1 MTKKLEDFF
10 GMSDNADDDYSDIDI
25 NIEPKTFSPNEKDND
40 IISYDFS
47 ELTGV
52 LKEVDKI
59 DQALGPVKGLEVL
72 DSEMD
77 ALSKRAM
84 EVFEI
89 LVDIGQ
95 NTEDRNVAPV
105 FDAASKMLSGAIAA
119 SNSKMDRKLK
129 AIQLQLQKAKLDQ
142 EQEKF
147 EWKVKERRNSGD
159 DAEPIEGRVERVSIS
174 RSDLIREILDKK
186 Q

>member
-10 GMSDNADDDYSDIDI
+10 NLSNDEDNEDD
-25 NIEPKTFSPNEKDND
+25 IELSETLEIEVNGNKDN
-40 IISYDFS
+40 INTYDFT
-47 ELTGV
+47 ELAGV
-52 LKEVDKI
+52 LHEVDKI

-72 DSEMD
+72 DTEMD

-84 EVFEI
+84 EVFEL

-95 NTEDRNVAPV
+95 NVEDKNIAPV
-105 FDAASKMLSGAIAA
+105 FDAASKMLGSAITA
-119 SNSKMDRKLK
+119 SQSKMDRKLK

-142 EQEKF
+142 DQEKF
-147 EWKVKERRNSGD
+147 EWRKKERRDSGD
-159 DAEPIEGRVERVSIS
+159 DAIPIDGNVERIAIS

>member
-1 MTKKLEDFF
+1 MSKNKKLEEFF
-10 GMSDNADDDYSDIDI
+10 NLPSEDDNDDETEYSPTIPEDEDQQ
-25 NIEPKTFSPNEKDND
+25 PDD
-40 IISYDFS
+40 IISYDFT
-47 ELTGV
+47 ELADV
-52 LKEVDKI
+52 LQEVDKI

-84 EVFEI
+84 EVFEL

-95 NTEDRNVAPV
+95 NSEDKYVAPV
-105 FDAASKMLSGAIAA
+105 FDAASKMLNGAISA
-119 SNSKMDRKLK
+119 SQSKMDRKLK

-142 EQEKF
+142 DQEKF
-147 EWKVKERRNSGD
+147 EWKVKERRNGGGD
-159 DAEPIEGRVERVSIS
+159 AIPIEGQAERISIS
-174 RSDLIREILDKK
+174 RSDLIRQILDKK